1 MFGKSGSQCITNSKQ
16 TAETLRLDHQLI
28 SNNELTNKYPFL
40 TIGNGNECVLQVSKC
55 GMINPRKLVM
65 AQKRAASLQG
75 CHIFNAVVNEIT
87 ERRQRSGAKILEL
100 ITEDGRII
108 QARKVLLCTGG
119 FTLTKPLLPP
129 YLLPDLR
136 LVPTQTLRLELSSHD
151 MKRVEGIPMMSS
163 GIGGN
168 SLADC
173 YVCPPVVYP
182 DGNYGL
188 LC

>member
-16 TAETLRLDHQLI
+16 TAETLRLDHQLL

-75 CHIFNAVVNEIT
+75 CHIFNAIVNEIT
-87 ERRQRSGAKILEL
+87 ESRQRSGAKILEL

-119 FTLTKPLLPP
+119 FTLTKPLLST